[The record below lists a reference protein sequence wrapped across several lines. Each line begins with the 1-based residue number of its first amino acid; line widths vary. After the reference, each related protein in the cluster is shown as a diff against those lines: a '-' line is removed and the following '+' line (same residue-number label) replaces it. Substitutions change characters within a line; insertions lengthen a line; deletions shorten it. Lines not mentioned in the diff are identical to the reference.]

1 MKTIKIWAGIVL
13 VPLFLAG
20 CSSLPYSKPVC
31 AVAGALVGGAAAGL
45 AADEDEAEWALGG
58 AAAGALIGYLAC
70 GEKMPADSD
79 GDGVVDSNDSCPGT
93 PAGTAVDSTGC
104 PIDKDSDGDGVPDS
118 RDRCPNT
125 ARGTPVDASG
135 CPSDRDGDG
144 VIDSLDRCPGTPKG
158 VAVDGRGCPRDSDG
172 DGVSDNRDQCPDTP
186 RGEKVNDVGCHV
198 VFRLEGVNF
207 ATNSAE
213 LTGDAIS
220 RLERAVEL
228 LSANPS
234 MTVRI
239 EGHTDSRG
247 AASYNQQ
254 LSQSRAEAV
263 VSHLVGRGIS
273 RGRMDPVG
281 RGEDSPIA
289 SNETSQG
296 RAQNRRVEFV
306 LTGQ

>member
-1 MKTIKIWAGIVL
+1 MKTIKIWVGIIL

-20 CSSLPYSKPVC
+20 CSVVPYSKPVC
-31 AVAGALVGGAAAGL
+31 AVAGALIGGAGAGL
-45 AADEDEAEWALGG
+45 GADDDEAALAG
-58 AAAGALIGYLAC
+58 AAAGAIIGALVC
-70 GEKMPADSD
+70 GKTEAADSD
-79 GDGVVDSNDSCPGT
+79 GDGVIDSNDRCPGT
-93 PAGTAVDSTGC
+93 PAGTSVDSSGC
-104 PIDKDSDGDGVPDS
+104 PVDGDSDGDGVPDS

-135 CPSDRDGDG
+135 CPSDSDGDG

-158 VAVDGRGCPRDSDG
+158 VRVDGRGCPRDSDG
-172 DGVSDNRDQCPDTP
+172 DGVADNRDQCPDTP

-207 ATNSAE
+207 ATNSAQ
-213 LTGDAIS
+213 LTSDAIS
-220 RLERAVEL
+220 RLEQAVEL

-234 MTVRI
+234 MTVRV

-254 LSQSRAEAV
+254 LSQRRAESV
-263 VSHLVGRGIS
+263 VNHLVGRGIS
-273 RGRMDPVG
+273 RNRMQPLG

-289 SNETSQG
+289 SNDTSRG